1 MNTAILT
8 RQETQPDISKGNRS
22 HSLESYSTAK
32 LSWLMCEESE
42 CWFVKY
48 SGMTANYNENKGKW
62 EGCAKVSFAHL
73 VNGRQ
78 RLCEP
83 QFHFLKAEIQAS
95 CVYLVQSAYTKAEY
109 LDSYVRDICRLIN
122 FLNAHYS
129 KSESKSHLLSF
140 AQITHS
146 DMQAYLEF
154 VTEDDEY
161 IEIAEKLILGN
172 PEKYFSGNKL
182 NESRLISDLRISKL
196 RYKMLKTQL
205 LVLIKNKMQLLS
217 TRDAER
223 EFRSVLPSKLH
234 RDREDSGKIS
244 ESSLSRIQTHLNYLF
259 VSNSVLKEPLAVNIK
274 MDLSEFSSDNVLV
287 KRVTPI
293 VPLCTHSYI
302 YSKVLWFQ
310 QYVAIELKK
319 YVEEYLKVYKQK
331 TSHLSK
337 NTLNKNGKSYHV
349 QTLTEVKMPAALKS
363 IYVKQFQETQ
373 TNKRKNTNNAFYR
386 NHLSVLDLVRLNA
399 ISVMMLIFINS
410 ALRDKAVRTL
420 ERDCLR
426 MSILDG
432 LWDIEY
438 YRLKDGSNIDWV
450 KSSKPIP
457 KSVFDAVDNHIELID
472 KLEEYFDISISEQT
486 DRQSLFP
493 DFLKPSSK
501 SSNPMTYDSV
511 IKWFDIFSDW
521 IEVPVAEDD
530 KRWYVRPHQL
540 RRTFAVL
547 FFNTFK
553 KSLSTTLS
561 WMFDHENLEVTM
573 AYAES
578 NSSPEWQEEARR
590 FLLELS
596 KSNQEYLV
604 ELSDD
609 LNELKQDI
617 ANKPSYE
624 IDLISENYDT
634 YINNFLSDKN
644 IRWELMDGNKLFMYV
659 EGE

>member
-1 MNTAILT
+1 M
-8 RQETQPDISKGNRS
+8 
-22 HSLESYSTAK
+22 STATLIRREAQRDTIK
-32 LSWLMCEESE
+32 DNQSHAFANLSWLMSEENE

-62 EGCAKVSFAHL
+62 EGCAKVSFAHT
-73 VNGRQ
+73 VNGSQ
-78 RLCEP
+78 RLCDP
-83 QFHFLKAEIQAS
+83 QFHFLKSEIQAS
-95 CVYLVQSAYTKAEY
+95 CVHLVQSAYTKPEY
-109 LDSYVRDICRLIN
+109 LYSYVRDICCLIN
-122 FLNAHYS
+122 FLNEHYS
-129 KSESKSHLLSF
+129 KSESKSQLLSF

-161 IEIAEKLILGN
+161 IEIAEQLILAN
-172 PEKYFSGNKL
+172 PEEYFSENKL
-182 NESRLISDLRISKL
+182 NESRLISDLRIPKF
-196 RYKMLKTQL
+196 RYKKLKTQL
-205 LVLIKNKMQLLS
+205 LVRIKSEMQLLS
-217 TRDAER
+217 NRAAER
-223 EFRSVLPSKLH
+223 EFRSVLPGKLH
-234 RDREDSGKIS
+234 RDRDDVGKIS
-244 ESSLSRIQTHLNYLF
+244 ESSLSRIKNHLNYLF
-259 VSNSVLKEPLAVNIK
+259 VSNSVLKEPLAVDIK
-274 MDLSEFSSDNVLV
+274 MDLSELFSDNVLL
-287 KRVTPI
+287 KRATPI
-293 VPLCTHSYI
+293 IPLSTHSYI

-310 QYVAIELKK
+310 RGVAKELTN
-319 YVEEYLKVYKQK
+319 YVEEYLKVYKKK

-337 NTLNKNGKSYHV
+337 KTLNKNGKSYHD
-349 QTLTEVKMPAALKS
+349 QTLAEVQMPAALTS
-363 IYVKQFQETQ
+363 LNVKQFQETQ
-373 TNKRKNTNNAFYR
+373 TNKRKNTNNTFYR

-399 ISVMMLIFINS
+399 ISVMMLIFIHS

-420 ERDCLR
+420 DRNCLR

-457 KSVFDAVDNHIELID
+457 QSVFDAVDNYVEIID
-472 KLEEYFDISISEQT
+472 MLEGYFDIRLSEQT

-501 SSNPMTYDSV
+501 SSNPMSYDSV

-521 IEVPVAEDD
+521 IEVPVTEDD

-553 KSLSTTLS
+553 KSFAATLS
-561 WMFDHENLEVTM
+561 WMFEHEDLEVTM
-573 AYAES
+573 GYAES

-617 ANKPSYE
+617 ANKPDYE
-624 IDLISENYDT
+624 IDLISENYDA
-634 YINNFLSDKN
+634 YINNFLGDKS
-644 IRWELMDGNKLFMYV
+644 IRWELLDGNKLFMYL